1 MNYDGPYRIEERTC
15 GVPRGGGLWPGSYRH
30 WWVVVNA
37 RGGAESFE
45 RTREAAEAARQIKE
59 RRTEP

>member
-37 RGGAESFE
+37 RGGAESPVRRE
-45 RTREAAEAARQIKE
+45 RHDRSGT
-59 RRTEP
+59 